1 MMCSSMSS
9 LAPTPSVCLRSL
21 SHLSQTC
28 GSRRLRHERQQVRLR
43 SRQEWARRRGVG
55 KSMNEG
61 THHGNGK
68 CAIKMHVYAAA
79 QERRESVDRA
89 TDCRQLAPS
98 ASAERARHSCA
109 RARAAAASG
118 RAGGLCPS
126 RRQRP
131 RACARVHAARRRS
144 RPSQQGAAATNSRS
158 RCRRAVRREIFSG
171 AGAASVRAGA
181 ALSGEGWGGGA
192 GGAGGRRAGVQLA
205 TRGARVKLSKEAR
218 RLDERR
224 RREI

>member
-1 MMCSSMSS
+1 
-9 LAPTPSVCLRSL
+9 
-21 SHLSQTC
+21 
-28 GSRRLRHERQQVRLR
+28 
-43 SRQEWARRRGVG
+43 
-55 KSMNEG
+55 MNEG
-61 THHGNGK
+61 THHVNGK

-89 TDCRQLAPS
+89 TVGALGLGGARAPLL
-98 ASAERARHSCA
+98 RA
-109 RARAAAASG
+109 RARAAASG

-126 RRQRP
+126 RRPRP

-181 ALSGEGWGGGA
+181 ALSGEGWSGGA

>member
-89 TDCRQLAPS
+89 TVGALGLG
-98 ASAERARHSCA
+98 RARAPLLRA
-109 RARAAAASG
+109 RARAPPRPGGLGGSVRRAASARARARACMLRAVAAGRPSRGRRRRTAAA
-118 RAGGLCPS
+118 
-126 RRQRP
+126 
-131 RACARVHAARRRS
+131 
-144 RPSQQGAAATNSRS
+144 GAAAQY
-158 RCRRAVRREIFSG
+158 
-171 AGAASVRAGA
+171 AARFFRV
-181 ALSGEGWGGGA
+181 
-192 GGAGGRRAGVQLA
+192 LA
-205 TRGARVKLSKEAR
+205 RPR
-218 RLDERR
+218 
-224 RREI
+224 

>member
-1 MMCSSMSS
+1 
-9 LAPTPSVCLRSL
+9 
-21 SHLSQTC
+21 
-28 GSRRLRHERQQVRLR
+28 
-43 SRQEWARRRGVG
+43 
-55 KSMNEG
+55 MNEG
-61 THHGNGK
+61 THHVNRK

-79 QERRESVDRA
+79 QEWRESVDRA
-89 TDCRQLAPS
+89 TVGALGLGGARAPLL
-98 ASAERARHSCA
+98 RA

-126 RRQRP
+126 RRPRP

>member
-1 MMCSSMSS
+1 MGVGVCAMS
-9 LAPTPSVCLRSL
+9 
-21 SHLSQTC
+21 
-28 GSRRLRHERQQVRLR
+28 GSRF
-43 SRQEWARRRGVG
+43 SRRGVC

-68 CAIKMHVYAAA
+68 CAIKMHVFAAA

-89 TDCRQLAPS
+89 TVGALGLGGARAPLL
-98 ASAERARHSCA
+98 RA
-109 RARAAAASG
+109 RARAAAAASG
-118 RAGGLCPS
+118 RAEGLCPS
-126 RRQRP
+126 RRPRP

-158 RCRRAVRREIFSG
+158 RCRRAVRRKIFSG

-192 GGAGGRRAGVQLA
+192 GGAGGRRAGAQLA
-205 TRGARVKLSKEAR
+205 PRGARVKLSKEAR